1 MLYHWTVAIGICFI
15 LKYGSILESFRKFTI
30 SLLPFLEK
38 LYKCCL
44 CMGFWVGLFIMFT
57 SAELWDIEYM
67 LFPFSCSA
75 ICWIADVLVTLM
87 ITMNHEFE
95 KED

>member
-1 MLYHWTVAIGICFI
+1 
-15 LKYGSILESFRKFTI
+15 
-30 SLLPFLEK
+30 
-38 LYKCCL
+38 
-44 CMGFWVGLFIMFT
+44 MFT